1 LRAAL
6 LPSGPSQTAAAAV
19 KVERLRIARVT
30 VLALLSRAQGRHL
43 RRDSRTVVD
52 DLRTPE
58 SLANL
63 TKSETFTKGHEFDA
77 VLSKYI
83 PQKMIGQLYPT
94 GAVTPVP
101 NSEIMTRSPA
111 ILQ

>member
-1 LRAAL
+1 
-6 LPSGPSQTAAAAV
+6 
-19 KVERLRIARVT
+19 LRIARVT

-63 TKSETFTKGHEFDA
+63 AKSETFTKGHEFDA

-94 GAVTPVP
+94 GAVTLVP
-101 NSEIMTRSPA
+101 NSEIMTRAQPSYPTIA
-111 ILQ
+111 AEVFCDHQALSNFRR